1 MRRHY
6 LFLCFLLLAV
16 TSTVVLVATTQARS
30 VREGERAPETLAV
43 PAGNMVSGLW
53 QPLELTPTEAP
64 VSPLAAPA
72 SELCTKPTTLKFPD
86 GGQTTVNGAL
96 EVDTDPVLSC
106 TNGTPPGPRGA
117 QGYRTVWYQF
127 TAPDSGYVLL
137 EMEPNADYLQNYD
150 TVLAVFEGPD
160 PAFGETLEGVCPILE
175 TRELAC
181 NDDTNGFLSR
191 VQVQVERGKSYLV
204 EIADWQ
210 FGASGTRKLNVRSQ
224 FILPNYRWEQQEL
237 MALPRSRYAM
247 TQVHDDLYLIGGQ
260 TIVSGNPVRTSSVQR
275 YNLSDHTWT
284 NLASLPGPDGLGYSN
299 TGAAYLGNKIYVP
312 SGYVGD
318 DDLFDGAHWV
328 YDISTDT
335 WSDDLPSAP
344 WPDGQAFAYVGA
356 VGYAP
361 FGIYYVIGGVTGT
374 PFQLGALPHAEM
386 FAFQPGNPNLWL
398 ERPPLNVA
406 RYAHT
411 TAQVG
416 NKICVAGGVSS
427 DNLEEPA
434 IGKPIVLA
442 NGECYNTITGEW
454 VLTGNMSYARYNA
467 GSAVGA
473 DGRWYV
479 FGGTDALGMSVPD
492 IEVYDPTT
500 NTWSVLD
507 GSYDLRSPARAWALG
522 GFWNGELWVVGGHH
536 NTATGD
542 EVVPV
547 VQKMLVPE
555 AFPAVNRYYFPIA
568 PTAPDETEIDNT
580 FALATQLPFNQY
592 LSNRFRYPGDYFD
605 MYTFMLEQPASV
617 VVRLQDIEAISNY
630 DVLIYSTD
638 KVLLGVGNQVGNLN
652 ESVPLG
658 NLPAGR
664 YYVMVVR
671 ASGQSTLNYYQVA
684 VEK

>member
-344 WPDGQAFAYVGA
+344 WPDGKAFAYVGA

-361 FGIYYVIGGVTGT
+361 FGIYYVIGVGDGGQRVDGVREPHRRRCHRPARRAAPGRDAHHRRCRRVAAGRLRHPVRRLAAHRPPEHVPRAPGRSRPRGRGGAGTVRGVTRG
-374 PFQLGALPHAEM
+374 
-386 FAFQPGNPNLWL
+386 
-398 ERPPLNVA
+398 
-406 RYAHT
+406 
-411 TAQVG
+411 
-416 NKICVAGGVSS
+416 SS
-427 DNLEEPA
+427 LHH
-434 IGKPIVLA
+434 
-442 NGECYNTITGEW
+442 
-454 VLTGNMSYARYNA
+454 R
-467 GSAVGA
+467 
-473 DGRWYV
+473 DG
-479 FGGTDALGMSVPD
+479 FL
-492 IEVYDPTT
+492 
-500 NTWSVLD
+500 
-507 GSYDLRSPARAWALG
+507 
-522 GFWNGELWVVGGHH
+522 
-536 NTATGD
+536 
-542 EVVPV
+542 
-547 VQKMLVPE
+547 
-555 AFPAVNRYYFPIA
+555 
-568 PTAPDETEIDNT
+568 
-580 FALATQLPFNQY
+580 
-592 LSNRFRYPGDYFD
+592 
-605 MYTFMLEQPASV
+605 
-617 VVRLQDIEAISNY
+617 
-630 DVLIYSTD
+630 
-638 KVLLGVGNQVGNLN
+638 
-652 ESVPLG
+652 
-658 NLPAGR
+658 
-664 YYVMVVR
+664 
-671 ASGQSTLNYYQVA
+671 
-684 VEK
+684 